1 MKELIFNTV
10 FFVSD
15 VIYAISTYHQGHFV
29 WACILSA
36 CAGMM
41 FALVGFSAK
50 ELIENGKE

>member
-1 MKELIFNTV
+1 MKELVFDTV
-10 FFVSD
+10 FFVFD
-15 VIYAISTYHQGHFV
+15 VIYAISIYHQGHFA

-41 FALVGFSAK
+41 FVFVGFSAK